1 MAESEEDLLWGLDV
15 SLWMMITFIGGSCPS
30 YSSAAA
36 APPVSVSAESHYSNH
51 SAAVVAGWLSNFL
64 ILCAFKGI
72 SSVRDDFP
80 LLPFCYHPNKKFV

>member
-1 MAESEEDLLWGLDV
+1 M
-15 SLWMMITFIGGSCPS
+15 
-30 YSSAAA
+30 
-36 APPVSVSAESHYSNH
+36 SVSAERHRSNH

-80 LLPFCYHPNKKFV
+80 LIYPFATTLTKNLYKKRKIKVDTFIYQFAEY